1 MEELSC
7 KNCGGMLDSNLKC
20 PYCGT
25 QYKADDP
32 THVTTN
38 NNTSNTYNITLNVG
52 AGADTSLI
60 GNILSGALPQQEQP
74 TEEEQPEV
82 VEPEP
87 APESEPEP
95 EPEEPKP
102 MTHYER
108 HPTLTRLASS
118 AGLLFAVSIIS
129 CPVCLYFG
137 FQNENTTLMLIGIG
151 AGILTG
157 LISTFW
163 KEK

>member
-25 QYKADDP
+25 QYKTDDP

-52 AGADTSLI
+52 AGADTSII
-60 GNILSGALPQQEQP
+60 GNLLNGALPQQQP
-74 TEEEQPEV
+74 AEEEQPEA
-82 VEPEP
+82 EPEP
-87 APESEPEP
+87 APEPEP

-118 AGLLFAVSIIS
+118 AGLLFAVSIIA

-157 LISTFW
+157 IISTFW